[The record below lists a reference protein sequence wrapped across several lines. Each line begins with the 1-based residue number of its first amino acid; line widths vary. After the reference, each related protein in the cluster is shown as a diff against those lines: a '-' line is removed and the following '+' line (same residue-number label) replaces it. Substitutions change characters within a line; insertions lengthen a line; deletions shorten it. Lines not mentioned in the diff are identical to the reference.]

1 MILVV
6 SGGRDVRVRP
16 AELVALEWL
25 IKDRGV
31 TTLRVGCCPTGVD
44 ADIREWAAEQTAAPW
59 SWEHWMA
66 DWKRFGHAG
75 GPTRNRGMVS
85 GDDRLVR
92 SVEFF
97 RGPKTT
103 PRQAGLLLHWPGN
116 RGTIDAIKAAAKLR
130 IKHMAVADVLPAT

>member
-16 AELVALEWL
+16 AEFVALAWF
-25 IKDRGV
+25 IKERGV
-31 TTLRVGCCPTGVD
+31 TTIRVGCCPTGVD
-44 ADIREWAAEQTAAPW
+44 ADIREWCAEQSDAPW

-66 DWKRFGHAG
+66 DWNRNGHGAG
-75 GPTRNRGMVS
+75 PIRNRGMVS

-92 SVEFF
+92 RVECF

-116 RGTIDAIKAAAKLR
+116 RGTIDAIKQAAKLR
-130 IKHMAVADVLPAT
+130 IRHVAVADVIPAT